1 MQVQTQSYLARE
13 GDVALLLGNDG
24 KRFIFRLAADER
36 IQTHRGILEH
46 RALIGL
52 PYGSAV
58 HSHLNYPFYLL
69 TPSTDDLIR
78 ELRRTSQIIFPK
90 DLGYILLKLAIRPG
104 CTVIE
109 AGTGSGGL
117 TLGLAQAVM
126 PTGRVISYDVR
137 HDMQNLA
144 RKNLAFAGLSDYVTF
159 KLRDIAD
166 GFEERD
172 VDALFLD
179 LPNPWDYVA
188 QAHAA
193 LKSGGF
199 FGTLVPTA
207 NQVIE
212 VLSALARQPF
222 IAVEVEELILR
233 PYKPVAA
240 RLRPMDRIVGHTGYL
255 IFART
260 LTARVGGER
269 ETGRGPGVRDESE
282 DGMDADKEA
291 EE

>member
-1 MQVQTQSYLARE
+1 MGMTGEQVTSNLARE
-13 GDVALLLGNDG
+13 GDVALLLAGDG
-24 KRFIFRLAADER
+24 KRFICRLCAGER
-36 IQTHRGILEH
+36 LETHRGIVEH

-52 PYGSAV
+52 PYGSRV
-58 HSHLNYPFYLL
+58 TSHLNYPFYLL
-69 TPSTDDLIR
+69 RPSTSDLIR
-78 ELRRTSQIIFPK
+78 EIKRISQIVFPK

-137 HDMQNLA
+137 ADMQALA
-144 RKNLAFAGLSDYVTF
+144 RKNLALVGLSEYVTF
-159 KLRDIAD
+159 KLHDIAQ
-166 GFEERD
+166 GFEEHD
-172 VDALFLD
+172 ADALFLD

-199 FGTLVPTA
+199 FGALVPTA
-207 NQVIE
+207 NQVIAL
-212 VLSALARQPF
+212 LSALEAQPF

-233 PYKPVAA
+233 PYKPVST
-240 RLRPMDRIVGHTGYL
+240 RLRPVDRIVGHTGYL

-260 LTARVGGER
+260 LVPGAREPGMKPEAGEM
-269 ETGRGPGVRDESE
+269 EANNHEDEE
-282 DGMDADKEA
+282 EEA
-291 EE
+291 